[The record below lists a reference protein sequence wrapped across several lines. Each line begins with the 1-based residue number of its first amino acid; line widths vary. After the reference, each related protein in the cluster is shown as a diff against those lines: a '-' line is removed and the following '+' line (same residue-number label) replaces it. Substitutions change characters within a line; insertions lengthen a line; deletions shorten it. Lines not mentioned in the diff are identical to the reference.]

1 VKSKTRH
8 ILFVLVKL
16 VIAGALLAWVFS
28 QVHWSEYEVQQ
39 VTDDGETVTRTM
51 PGVGSSLAG
60 INPLPVLAAFAV
72 SLCAVVLPAARWKLL
87 LKVQDVDVSLW
98 ESVRLTYLGMF
109 FNTFVPGT
117 VGGDLF
123 KAYYVAKHT
132 PNKAGVLVG
141 TFVDR
146 AIGMTG
152 LAMLSG
158 VMLAVSAAFGLIAP
172 EQLLR
177 PAVSVAVIA
186 CVLGVAA
193 AFLFS
198 RRFRKMFHLQ
208 KLYGRLPI
216 AHHIAAAGD
225 AAIAYRRRPGRLLAA
240 LGVTLICHVAFVLW
254 ILLLGAGLSL
264 DVSWP
269 QYVVYIP
276 LIYVIGAVPI
286 TPGGIGLVEK
296 LYLVFFAAA
305 NPSGILAL
313 ALLARM
319 MPLVVSLPGLWV
331 FLSGVRPPKAEAMKA
346 ELQAAEDLALQP
358 D

>member
-1 VKSKTRH
+1 VKSKSRH
-8 ILFVLVKL
+8 ILFVVIKL
-16 VIAGALLAWVFS
+16 AIAGGLLAWVFS
-28 QVHWSEYEVQQ
+28 QVNWREV
-39 VTDDGETVTRTM
+39 G
-51 PGVGSSLAG
+51 GSIA
-60 INPLPVLAAFAV
+60 NVRVAPVLAALAV
-72 SLCAVVLPAARWKLL
+72 SFCAVVLPSARWKLL
-87 LKVQDVDVSLW
+87 LSVQDVDVSLW
-98 ESVRLTYLGMF
+98 EAVRLNYLGLF

-158 VMLAVSAAFGLIAP
+158 VMLGVSAAFGLIGP

-177 PAVSVAVIA
+177 PTVSIAVIA
-186 CVLGVAA
+186 GVLALAA
-193 AFLFS
+193 TFLFS
-198 RRFRKMFHLQ
+198 RRFRKIFHLQ

-216 AHHIAAAGD
+216 AHHIDAAGE
-225 AAIAYRRRPGRLLAA
+225 AAIAYRRHAGKMLAA
-240 LGVTLICHVAFVLW
+240 LGVTFICHLAFVLS
-254 ILLLGAGLSL
+254 IFLLGAGLSL
-264 DVSWP
+264 DISWP
-269 QYVVYIP
+269 QYLVYIP

-296 LYLVFFAAA
+296 LYLVFFAGADP
-305 NPSGILAL
+305 NGVLAL

-346 ELQAAEDLALQP
+346 ELKAAEDEMMRAESA
-358 D
+358 